1 MNKIILIILWVPMI
15 ALALGGSG
23 GMGLGAS
30 IGSGGLAG
38 GDHTTMPSDGS
49 ESARAYTEGVNT
61 NPDFQP
67 TNAEVNQHFDGNSQ
81 QIGAYRQGQ
90 TVSNEVVN
98 EP

>member
-1 MNKIILIILWVPMI
+1 MKKSLLILLLLPTLSFAI
-15 ALALGGSG
+15 GGAISG
-23 GMGLGAS
+23 AHLS
-30 IGSGGLAG
+30 
-38 GDHTTMPSDGS
+38 MPSDGS

-67 TNAEVNQHFDGNSQ
+67 TNAEVNQHFDGNTQ

-90 TVSNEVVN
+90 TVSNELAN